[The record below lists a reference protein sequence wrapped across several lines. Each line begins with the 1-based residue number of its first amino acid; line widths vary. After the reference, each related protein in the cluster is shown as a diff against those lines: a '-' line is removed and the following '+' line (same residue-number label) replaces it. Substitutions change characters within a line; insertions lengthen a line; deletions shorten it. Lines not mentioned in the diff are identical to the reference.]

1 MLLAA
6 VIMLASLAAEI
17 RANPTIGVILAGS
30 SVNGVQQQGAFTC
43 TLFLRID
50 SAGAKQ
56 SVMIIRSRFAPS
68 PTGRLHLGH
77 VLAARIAFSLARDS
91 GGAFLLR
98 HEDIDAPRVREDFYQ
113 GIEEDLEWLGLKWD
127 GTALRQSSR
136 IAAYEAALESLRE
149 RGLVYP
155 CFCTRREIQD
165 EWARMGAAP
174 QGPEAPIYPGT
185 CHKLTSDEQ
194 QTKLVS
200 GLSCGWRL
208 DSRKAHELAGPLTFR
223 DLRFGEIPVDPDL
236 LGDVVLARKDI
247 GTAYH
252 LAVVVDD
259 GFQQINHVTRGEDLL
274 SSTHVHRLLQ
284 VLLGIPAPLYLHHP
298 LMLDEAGNRLAK
310 RCDSRSIAALR
321 DSGLTPAQVLA
332 LTDPPPGAAIVLS

>member
-1 MLLAA
+1 
-6 VIMLASLAAEI
+6 
-17 RANPTIGVILAGS
+17 
-30 SVNGVQQQGAFTC
+30 
-43 TLFLRID
+43 LFLRFD

-56 SVMIIRSRFAPS
+56 SVMIVRTRFAPS

-77 VLAARIAFSLARDS
+77 VLAARVAFSLARDA
-91 GGAFLLR
+91 GGSFLLR
-98 HEDIDAPRVREDFYQ
+98 HEDIDAPRVREEFYH
-113 GIEEDLEWLGLKWD
+113 GIEQDLEWLGLEWD
-127 GTALRQSSR
+127 GDVLRQSSR
-136 IAAYEAALESLRE
+136 IAAYEAALASLRE

-174 QGPEAPIYPGT
+174 QGPEAPAYPGT
-185 CHKLTSDEQ
+185 CHKLTAAEQ
-194 QTKLVS
+194 QARFLS
-200 GLSCGWRL
+200 GTPYAWRL
-208 DSRKAHELAGPLTFR
+208 DSRKARELAGPLTFR

-259 GFQQINHVTRGEDLL
+259 AFQQISHVTRGEDLL

-284 VLLGIPAPLYLHHP
+284 VLLGLPQPLYLHHP
-298 LMLDEAGNRLAK
+298 LMLDEAGKRLAK
-310 RCDSRSIAALR
+310 RDDSRSIAALR
-321 DSGLTPAQVLA
+321 ESGMAAAEVFA
-332 LTDPPPGAAIVLS
+332 MTDAAMPDRPKTGISNISR